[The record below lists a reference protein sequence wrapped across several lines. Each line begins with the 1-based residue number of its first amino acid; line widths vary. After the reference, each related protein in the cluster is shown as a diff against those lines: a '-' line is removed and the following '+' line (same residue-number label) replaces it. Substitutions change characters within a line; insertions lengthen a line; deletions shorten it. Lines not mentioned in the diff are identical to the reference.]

1 VSDIPVYL
9 NDADKRAVHLS
20 EVQLGEAYVQAGD
33 KPVKM
38 PCYVTSGDYVAVV
51 TGLGET
57 ITGARRSAYAT
68 VRKIKMPADPFYRP
82 DIGVGRM
89 VKDLPMVQK
98 HGFALGFHV

>member
-1 VSDIPVYL
+1 M
-9 NDADKRAVHLS
+9 
-20 EVQLGEAYVQAGD
+20 GEAFVEVG

-57 ITGARRSAYAT
+57 ITGARRSAYST

-82 DIGVGRM
+82 DIGAGRL
-89 VKDLPMVQK
+89 VKDLPLVQK
-98 HGFALGFHV
+98 HGFAKGFKV